1 MSILSKVK
9 SVVKKAT
16 SNLVGNVKA
25 LTGTTK
31 IKTYTP
37 ASTFKVGSVSTP
49 SSTPV
54 TKALSSAI
62 KTNNSIGGVTTPST
76 VAPKTSSAKSM
87 DFPVS
92 SGTKVATKNTQAN
105 KDVANYQSGN
115 LNKQPSG
122 SNKAS
127 GGQVADSYSTSSTL
141 KSTPSYI
148 PTTGEYS
155 TPMSTGEMS
164 GSSAITT
171 GTTGQTNAGLTGV
184 SNYAGVG
191 DKVNAYITDYEKTL
205 ADRRAA
211 AEAERDTT
219 LEAIQKELGTAA
231 EDSRLDR
238 AEIEKQAGL
247 REAEQEASQIK
258 SEILGIKAEF
268 EAKRQSLIG
277 QGRGIPEV
285 IIGGQQEALD
295 RQEAIKSMPLLARY
309 QIATDNVAAAKET
322 VANYIADEQAY
333 LNRTYQ
339 TKVAVLNKAFDLAV
353 GKEKDAVA
361 DFKDSYTNQIKNQQ
375 DANDLKLK
383 MINAYLDNKQT
394 PPNSL
399 LSYDTSSAS
408 AQNDLMGYAGGI
420 TPQSTGGVFGNLPT
434 STQNKLI
441 NSAAEFNSRKE
452 VQKFVATIDAANV
465 LNIVDPKSKNPAD
478 HQAIVYGFAKA
489 LDPES
494 VVRGEEYEAVK
505 KYSQSLFNKYKGEIK
520 NAIAGTGFLSENAI
534 RDMQTTI
541 SNLYNARLPIYENA
555 YAEKA
560 RTINSIAGANVA
572 DEIIETKTGG
582 YSLNKNQSSG
592 GDDIDA
598 FLDGIP
604 TN

>member
-1 MSILSKVK
+1 
-9 SVVKKAT
+9 
-16 SNLVGNVKA
+16 
-25 LTGTTK
+25 
-31 IKTYTP
+31 
-37 ASTFKVGSVSTP
+37 
-49 SSTPV
+49 
-54 TKALSSAI
+54 
-62 KTNNSIGGVTTPST
+62 
-76 VAPKTSSAKSM
+76 M

-115 LNKQPSG
+115 LTKQTSG

-127 GGQVADSYSTSSTL
+127 GGQVADSYSTASTL

-155 TPMSTGEMS
+155 TPMSTSEMS

-191 DKVNAYITDYEKTL
+191 DKVSTYISDYEKTL

-247 REAEQEASQIK
+247 RDAEREASQIK

-361 DFKDSYTNQIKNQQ
+361 DFKDSYTNQIKTQQ

-399 LSYDTSSAS
+399 LSYDTSSAT

-420 TPQSTGGVFGNLPT
+420 KAMASDELTPRQSINVAGVT
-434 STQNKLI
+434 NKYQADKTI
-441 NSAAEFNSRKE
+441 NAGQSAI
-452 VQKFVATIDAANV
+452 T
-465 LNIVDPKSKNPAD
+465 
-478 HQAIVYGFAKA
+478 AKA
-489 LDPES
+489 IANEVIANPGSAGNQLKILYTFIKSLDPES
-494 VVRGEEYEAVK
+494 AVREGELSLATNTQSYLSRFKTEIQK
-505 KYSQSLFNKYKGEIK
+505 ISQDKGISDSM
-520 NAIAGTGFLSENAI
+520 AQQLAQA
-534 RDMQTTI
+534 TI
-541 SNLYNARLPIYENA
+541 SLADQWTQAAERRTRQYQSQANELGVGSNFQNYLQGAFPVTEN
-555 YAEKA
+555 
-560 RTINSIAGANVA
+560 
-572 DEIIETKTGG
+572 
-582 YSLNKNQSSG
+582 SG
-592 GDDIDA
+592 GGVDEGTA
-598 FLDGIP
+598 NSLRAKYEY
-604 TN
+604 